1 MTFNFGLV
9 KKFFFF
15 RILLITL
22 TLFLTTDIIITK
34 SLKLRGFSK
43 FYISNEEVGF
53 MHKPNFSGKF
63 GGPLYDFYSTV
74 NIGPLGE
81 RVSIKNEC
89 LNIKKIL
96 FLGDSSVAGFE
107 VDDEKTFV
115 SLINKNCEVN
125 KLSGNNFG
133 VRAYD
138 THQVIANYKR
148 IRKKIDHDYIFYL
161 IHQNDINE
169 NNKLYYYPNLVKK
182 FGRAYNEKIYFPK
195 LSLIEKYYFNLR
207 VFIADNF
214 SFTTKA
220 IVHLK
225 DLKNFL
231 IKFYYN
237 INKKNETYH
246 SNKELIDYDKLT
258 KTIALIKRLNDL
270 VIENNKELIIGFYPC
285 LSKKCDYEIALEN
298 FLSNEINNNYSNI
311 EFIPLVSQFENLS
324 KNLKIKKIDMRF
336 KSDSH
341 LSEFG
346 HSIVYKLLVKNIKN

>member
-1 MTFNFGLV
+1 MIFHFILE
-9 KKFFFF
+9 KKKIFF
-15 RILLITL
+15 RVLLVTL
-22 TLFLTTDIIITK
+22 VLFLTIDIILTK

-43 FYISNEEVGF
+43 FYVSNEQVGF

-81 RVSIKNEC
+81 RISIKNKC
-89 LNIKKIL
+89 FNTKKIL

-115 SLINKNCEVN
+115 SLINKNCKVN

-133 VRAYD
+133 VRGYD
-138 THQVIANYKR
+138 TNQVIANYKR
-148 IRKKIDHDYIFYL
+148 IRKKIEHDYVFYL

-169 NNKLYYYPNLVKK
+169 NDKLYYYPNLVKK
-182 FGRAYNEKIYFPK
+182 FGRAYNEKIYFPE
-195 LSLIEKYYFNLR
+195 LSLVEKYYFKLR
-207 VFIADNF
+207 VFVADNF
-214 SFTTKA
+214 SFTTKT

-231 IKFYYN
+231 IKSSYN
-237 INKKNETYH
+237 FKQKNEIYH
-246 SNKELIDYDKLT
+246 SNKKIIDYDKLN
-258 KTIALIKRLNDL
+258 KTIILIKRLNTL
-270 VIENNKELIIGFYPC
+270 VVENNKKLIIGFYPC
-285 LSKKCDYEIALEN
+285 LFEKCDYEIALEI

-311 EFIPLVSQFENLS
+311 KFIPLVSQFENLS
-324 KNLKIKKIDMRF
+324 KKLKIKKIDMRF